1 MKSPLRIPRGVLP
14 ILPIA
19 PVIVVIVGITT
30 AVVIAFLGI
39 SQLQETN
46 DEAARSRAEA
56 ISATIAARLRSTA
69 VEDRAEVIGRAWR
82 RSAAEILLVDQDGQ
96 ILVNESYGN
105 PSREEVVRLLQAG
118 TGPIRTS
125 LGRARFAARDLAP
138 PFEKLWVLT
147 FVAAPSPPP
156 GSIAL
161 VNGVAALTALMLG
174 IAVSVAL
181 SYAKAARDDVDYVR
195 ERIVEMARPHADP
208 AGEPIPIRS
217 LDQVG
222 VLTAAFNLLVS
233 RFAAAER
240 SYRADLQQAAE
251 GDQERSAFLAG
262 LSHEL
267 RTPLNAILGFTH
279 VLESEVDGPLSEE
292 AHESLRVIKTSGEHL
307 KTLIDDVLDLSALE
321 TGQLRLSRRAVDVR
335 PLVEQVVREASA
347 TVRDKPLELRVTG
360 ESGLVAW
367 ADARRVRQ
375 ILTNLIS
382 NAIKATSKGSV
393 TVQVEARDPY
403 VALVVTDTGAGIKP
417 EDAAAIFQA
426 YRQAGDARS
435 RRGGTGLGLSIAQRL
450 VGMHGG
456 TIAVESELGKGSSF
470 TVCLPRTDEAA
481 SEMISRPDYVL
492 RPDRLS
498 LTDLTIPSYPPLP
511 GPKERP
517 SS

>member
-1 MKSPLRIPRGVLP
+1 
-14 ILPIA
+14 
-19 PVIVVIVGITT
+19 VIVVIVGITT

-69 VEDRAEVIGRAWR
+69 IEDRAEVIGRAWR
-82 RSAAEILLVDQDGQ
+82 RSAAEILLVDHEGQ
-96 ILVNESYGN
+96 ILVNESYGT
-105 PSREEVVRLLQAG
+105 PSKEEVVRLLTAG

-138 PFEKLWVLT
+138 PFDKLWVVT

-279 VLESEVDGPLSEE
+279 VLESEVDGPLSDE

-321 TGQLRLSRRAVDVR
+321 TGQLRLSRRAVEMR
-335 PLVEQVVREASA
+335 SLAEQVVREASA
-347 TVRDKPLELRVTG
+347 TVRDKPVELRVSG

-393 TVQVEARDPY
+393 TVKVEARDLF
-403 VALVVTDTGAGIKP
+403 VALSVTDTGAGISP
-417 EDAAAIFQA
+417 ADAAAIFQA

-450 VGMHGG
+450 VDMHGG
-456 TIAVESELGKGSSF
+456 TIAVESELGKGSTF
-470 TVCLPRTDEAA
+470 TVCLPRSDEAA
-481 SEMISRPDYVL
+481 TEMSSRSDYSL
-492 RPDRLS
+492 RPDRPS
-498 LTDLTIPSYPPLP
+498 LPDLTIPSYPPVP
-511 GPKERP
+511 GPKEP
-517 SS
+517 PASS